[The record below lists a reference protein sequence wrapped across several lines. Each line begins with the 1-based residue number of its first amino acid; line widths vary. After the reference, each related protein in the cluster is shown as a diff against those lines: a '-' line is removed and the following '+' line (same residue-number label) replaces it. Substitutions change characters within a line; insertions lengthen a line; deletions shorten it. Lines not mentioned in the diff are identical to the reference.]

1 MPVHRTRVP
10 ERLLGA
16 YHLPIRQIAGVHQPV
31 VRADML
37 AIAGVGC
44 VNPPLAQAIMIALTR
59 KNVPAE
65 NV

>member
-1 MPVHRTRVP
+1 MPVRRTRVP
-10 ERLLGA
+10 GQLPGA

-31 VRADML
+31 ARADML

-44 VNPPLAQAIMIALTR
+44 AKPLLAQATMIALTR